1 MKYQTI
7 YRCKECGATLLG
19 EQLDLVNY
27 GTIDKLINAAAKIE
41 MHKHYISGF
50 EGLVYRG
57 LGVGELTFLQVVFP
71 QKG

>member
-7 YRCKECGATLLG
+7 YRCKDCTLTFKGEC
-19 EQLDLVNY
+19 LDSINY
-27 GTIDKLINAAAKIE
+27 DSTDKLINGAAKLKIHE
-41 MHKHYISGF
+41 HYIDGLG
-50 EGLVYRG
+50 GLVFKG